1 MSKVTSEL
9 KLLIWSDI
17 GHPAAGNSI
26 PAGYVKPRRRAAFTN
41 PR

>member
-26 PAGYVKPRRRAAFTN
+26 PAGFVKARRRTAFTN
-41 PR
+41 AR